1 VLLCSQISTT
11 QTMKKF
17 VDTALSRFGKIDI
30 LVNNAG
36 MASLKITIPIRGVEE
51 MKIAQLIP
59 DLNEPLTENE
69 RNMTWYTNIKE
80 GYN

>member
-1 VLLCSQISTT
+1 
-11 QTMKKF
+11 MKKF
-17 VDTALSRFGKIDI
+17 VDTALSKFGKIDI

-69 RNMTWYTNIKE
+69 RNMTWYTNVKE
-80 GYN
+80 RIQLNSD

>member
-1 VLLCSQISTT
+1 MLLCSQISTT

-17 VDTALSRFGKIDI
+17 VDTALSKFGKIDI

-69 RNMTWYTNIKE
+69 RNMTWYTNVKE